1 MNTSQTEALGSTN
14 VMSATSGKK
23 YKAVPGPMGF
33 SVRSGDSEQAFKA
46 FEDIINANAVN
57 GWKFHS
63 METVSVTENP
73 GCLDGGEKNAKTT
86 HYYMFIFERESGD

>member
-1 MNTSQTEALGSTN
+1 
-14 VMSATSGKK
+14 
-23 YKAVPGPMGF
+23 
-33 SVRSGDSEQAFKA
+33 
-46 FEDIINANAVN
+46 
-57 GWKFHS
+57 